1 MNKPKFKLFNLLLCI
16 ILIYSSTLYIYAA
29 DEPLSVTGSVKS
41 DSGTKLNLRIDYT
54 VTQAV
59 GDSDAIVDATIYL
72 EMIRLKINDERIGT
86 LTVNGVT
93 EEFKTGRIWEEV
105 DAYHELKLLTHQ
117 FKVPHKLGD
126 PLELTFGA
134 TWTLG
139 GSYSGVHVGEIKIDE
154 KVTITADMNTPITSP
169 PAKEPA
175 ETDSTNNEEAPPPL
189 SSVPT
194 EPSDKTVDG
203 VRIPNNIYKS
213 AIELIQSGQTS
224 DDSFHMAGTFTSHTG
239 TYLTLRVEWT
249 ADQEVDSDI
258 VKIKADVYL
267 DYNKMFLPAR
277 NGSIDIGGAVR
288 EFVTPELNVSE
299 DSAHSD
305 LLTTHN
311 VTVKR
316 QWGQGIK
323 VKVDAK
329 WFLGAN
335 YTGTRLEWVEAS
347 GTIVLSEKYDNLPNA
362 ASVDIT
368 NISQNPELPNGCEI
382 TSLTMVLNKLG
393 YTIDKL
399 NLNDKYLEIG
409 PIGSTN
415 YYVANI
421 GNPRDANSFGSYSP
435 VIYNTADKYLT
446 EQGKKH
452 TAYDITG
459 HNIDEIY
466 YQVSQGHP
474 VIMWTTLD
482 INTKPLVIRTWNVG
496 GETLHWKHPLHCV
509 VLTGYDMANRTVTVS
524 DPTSGEVT
532 HSMSLFELRWRE
544 MGAQAI
550 YIK

>member
-16 ILIYSSTLYIYAA
+16 ILIYSSTLYIHAA
-29 DEPLSVTGSVKS
+29 EEPLSVTGSVKS

-59 GDSDAIVDATIYL
+59 GEPNAIVYATIYL

-86 LTVNGVT
+86 LSVNGETV
-93 EEFKTGRIWEEV
+93 EFKTGRIWEEV
-105 DAYHELKLLTHQ
+105 DAYHEMNLLMNEFTI
-117 FKVPHKLGD
+117 PHKLGD

-139 GSYSGVHVGEIKIDE
+139 GSYSGTHVGEIKIDE
-154 KVTITADMNTPITSP
+154 KVTITSDMNTKIEPVP
-169 PAKEPA
+169 PANPGPTDTA
-175 ETDSTNNEEAPPPL
+175 TETPPL
-189 SSVPT
+189 SSLPN
-194 EPSDKTVDG
+194 EPSNTTIDG
-203 VRIPNNIYKS
+203 AKIPNNIYKS
-213 AIELIQSGQTS
+213 AIELIQSGKAS
-224 DDSFHMAGTFTSHTG
+224 EDNFHMSGTITSHTG
-239 TYLTLRVEWT
+239 TYLTLRVEWS
-249 ADQEVDSDI
+249 ADQEAESDV

-267 DYNKMFLPAR
+267 DYNKMYLPAR

-288 EFVTPELNVSE
+288 EFITPELNVGE
-299 DSAHSD
+299 DSSHSD

-323 VKVDAK
+323 VKIDAK
-329 WFLGAN
+329 WYLGAN

-347 GTIVLSEKYDNLPNA
+347 GTIVLSEKYDNLPNSA
-362 ASVDIT
+362 AAPVVNIT
-368 NISQNPELPNGCEI
+368 QNPELPNGCEI
-382 TSLTMVLNKLG
+382 TSLAMVLNTLG
-393 YTIDKL
+393 YPIDKL
-399 NLNDKYLEIG
+399 TLNDKYLEIG

-415 YYVANI
+415 YYLANV
-421 GNPRDANSFGSYSP
+421 GNPRDTNSFGSYSP
-435 VIYNTADKYLT
+435 VIYNTAEKYLT

-452 TAYDITG
+452 TPYDITG

-474 VIMWTTLD
+474 VVMWTTQD
-482 INTKPLVIRTWNVG
+482 INTKPLVIKTWNVDG
-496 GETLHWKHPLHCV
+496 VTLQWKHPLHCV
-509 VLTGYDMANRTVTVS
+509 VLTGYDIANRTVTVE
-524 DPTSGEVT
+524 DPVAGTVT

-544 MGAQAI
+544 MGSQAI